1 MISYLVYHRGWKYIC
16 DRDRVWW
23 SGLTGSSP
31 DEASS
36 LPTSRP
42 THTEIT
48 THLLNDALNTFLL
61 MVISRVGYMFIV
73 KKPLLS
79 DGVGL
84 RMIAH
89 HMDNY
94 PKTL

>member
-1 MISYLVYHRGWKYIC
+1 MFIATSH
-16 DRDRVWW
+16 
-23 SGLTGSSP
+23 
-31 DEASS
+31 
-36 LPTSRP
+36 PTFHP

-48 THLLNDALNTFLL
+48 THLLNDALSTFLL

-84 RMIAH
+84 RMIAP

-94 PKTL
+94 PQNTEIIQTQLNV